1 MKNTLLVSF
10 LFFFTF
16 QMQAQVEF
24 APVGATWH
32 FDYYQFVSVMGYEKI
47 VSVAETVVLGKP
59 SKKLEL
65 ELVWKDVGI
74 NPSSGVSHEIHFI
87 HQDGNKIYHFNPGPP
102 YFMDDFEIMLDFSL
116 EVGDTLF
123 YADGVNYF
131 AVDSIGTIELNGEQL
146 QAQFGKTWMD
156 WAQGDTMTIVTERFG
171 PINNYLF
178 LNITD
183 YCLIDAP
190 CREFRCYEDDSFP
203 LLQLSEEDCEYI
215 YTSTSEVSKDGGMVF
230 YPNPVSNHLQIHF
243 PQPIRNASLRLF
255 SATGALIL
263 ERSLSAGATQEKI
276 SMDAFPAGLYFM
288 QLFEN
293 ERITAS
299 AKFIRI

>member
-1 MKNTLLVSF
+1 MKNALLVSF
-10 LFFFTF
+10 LFFFSF

-24 APVGATWH
+24 APLGATWH
-32 FDYYQFVSVMGYEKI
+32 FDYYSFVSVLGYEKI
-47 VSVAETVVLGKP
+47 VSVADTVVLGKP

-74 NPSSGVSHEIHFI
+74 IPSTGVSHEIHFV
-87 HQDGNKIYHFNPGPP
+87 HQDGDKIYHFNPGPP
-102 YFMDDFEIMLDFSL
+102 NYMDDFEIMLDFSL
-116 EVGDTLF
+116 GAGDTLF

-131 AVDSIGTIELNGEQL
+131 AVDSTGTIELNGEQL

-156 WAQGDTMTIVTERFG
+156 WSNGDTLTIVTEKFG

-190 CREFRCYEDDSFP
+190 CRNFRCYEDDSFP

-215 YTSTSEVSKDGGMVF
+215 YTSTSEVSKDGGMVLS
-230 YPNPVSNHLQIHF
+230 PNPVSNYLQITF
-243 PQPIRNASLRLF
+243 PQPARHASLRLF
-255 SATGALIL
+255 SAAGALLL
-263 ERSLSAGATQEKI
+263 ERPLPAGATQEEI
-276 SMDAFPAGLYFM
+276 SMDAFPAGLYFV

-293 ERITAS
+293 GRLAGVK
-299 AKFIRI
+299 KFIKI